1 MRDEPR
7 SAKTEVQIV
16 SLMVRPDAD
25 LKYCECNIFEKVL
38 AAKPIE

>member
-1 MRDEPR
+1 MRDKPR

-16 SLMVRPDAD
+16 CLMVRPDAD
-25 LKYCECNIFEKVL
+25 LKYRECNIFEKVL

>member
-1 MRDEPR
+1 MRDKPR

-16 SLMVRPDAD
+16 SLVVRPDAH
-25 LKYCECNIFEKVL
+25 LKDRECNIFEKML